1 LHTSDYC
8 RDVEAHL
15 CRKNDGHLIR
25 VVGPSFELVST
36 WEAQGI
42 PLKVVFSGIDR
53 CIERS
58 RRQRPKR
65 RPIKIEF
72 CEADVLD
79 AFDAWRRALGVQI
92 QEAAAQSSA
101 RMNESPHRGPSLTV
115 HLERV
120 LRRLS
125 EARAQGRIGDAFD
138 PVIDAVAREH
148 DAARAAAGGARGDTR
163 RALVARLA
171 AIDEELL
178 QVGQATLGESARSA
192 LRREAEGQIAQFQDR
207 MGPQVFD
214 RVREAA
220 FSRLVR
226 ERLGLPTVV
235 FPPS

>member
-1 LHTSDYC
+1 MQTSDYC

-25 VVGPSFELVST
+25 IVGPSFDLVSA

-42 PLKVVFSGIDR
+42 PLKVVLSGIDR
-53 CIERS
+53 CVERYH
-58 RRQRPKR
+58 RTRLRR

-79 AFDAWRRALGVQI
+79 AFDAWRRAVGIRAEETV
-92 QEAAAQSSA
+92 AQSSA
-101 RMNESPHRGPSLTV
+101 STEESSRRGPSLTT

-125 EARAQGRIGDAFD
+125 EARAQGRIGSTFD
-138 PVIDAVAREH
+138 PVIDAIAQEH
-148 DAARAAAGGARGDTR
+148 DVARAAAGGVRGETR
-163 RALVARLA
+163 RALVARLV
-171 AIDEELL
+171 AIDGELL
-178 QVGQATLGESARSA
+178 QMGQAAMEESERSA
-192 LRREAEGQIAQFQDR
+192 LEREAEGQITQFQDR
-207 MGPQVFD
+207 MSPQAFA
-214 RVREAA
+214 RAREAA